1 MGVPATSKPYVLP
14 GITIMR
20 FGGGT
25 VVERWSSADM
35 LGVLVQIGA
44 VPPPPAG

>member
-1 MGVPATSKPYVLP
+1 LPATGKPYVLA

-20 FGGGT
+20 FAGDT

-44 VPPPPAG
+44 IPPPG